1 MIKTIAKEAG
11 IVILLLIAI
20 VLILGIVFYDYIP
33 KNKTIPIKRQAYEF
47 PEDIKSELK
56 ENLDE
61 TQNIVKTHYID
72 ETDLNAYESKKDYK
86 KGNPNPFADSSTN
99 SSTEVTN
106 TEVTNNIN
114 SISNETNTEN
124 KEVYY
129 NKSGKF

>member
-11 IVILLLIAI
+11 IVILLLVAI
-20 VLILGIVFYDYIP
+20 ILILGIVLYDYIP
-33 KNKTIPIKRQAYEF
+33 NNKSIPIKPQVYEF
-47 PEDIKSELK
+47 PSDIKEELQ
-56 ENLDE
+56 ENVE
-61 TQNIVKTHYID
+61 EGQNIIKTYYID

-129 NKSGKF
+129 NKPGKF

>member
-1 MIKTIAKEAG
+1 MVKTIIKEIG
-11 IVILLLIAI
+11 IVILLII
-20 VLILGIVFYDYIP
+20 TIILILGIVLYDYIP
-33 KNKTIPIKRQAYEF
+33 NNKSIPIKPQVYEF
-47 PEDIKSELK
+47 PSDIKEELQ
-56 ENLDE
+56 ENVE
-61 TQNIVKTHYID
+61 EGQNIIKTYYID

>member
-1 MIKTIAKEAG
+1 MVKTIIKEIG
-11 IVILLLIAI
+11 IVILLII
-20 VLILGIVFYDYIP
+20 TIILILGIVLYDYIP
-33 KNKTIPIKRQAYEF
+33 NNKSIPIKPQVYEF
-47 PEDIKSELK
+47 PSDIKEELQ
-56 ENLDE
+56 ENVE
-61 TQNIVKTHYID
+61 EGQNIIKTYYID

-99 SSTEVTN
+99 SSTQVTN

>member
-1 MIKTIAKEAG
+1 MVKTIIKEIG
-11 IVILLLIAI
+11 IVILLII
-20 VLILGIVFYDYIP
+20 TIILILGIVLYDYIP
-33 KNKTIPIKRQAYEF
+33 NNKSIPIKPQVYEF
-47 PEDIKSELK
+47 PSDIKEELQ
-56 ENLDE
+56 ENVE
-61 TQNIVKTHYID
+61 EGQNIIKTYYID

-106 TEVTNNIN
+106 TKVTNNIN